1 MFDHIAA
8 VGIATKG
15 MRALRSLDEE
25 EQRLSGSTTPH
36 PRLYISYFLLF
47 GNGMHLLQ
55 PASLINSFAVS
66 LVYVL
71 TVDVLGC
78 VCLYTDFRRF
88 ANGGP
93 F

>member
-47 GNGMHLLQ
+47 GMHLLQ

-71 TVDVLGC
+71 TVDVLG
-78 VCLYTDFRRF
+78 
-88 ANGGP
+88 
-93 F
+93 